1 MRDFAVAAAP
11 IRILKIYP
19 VFVLVQHHQGLI
31 FAGMCEQKCER
42 RTKKPGNKK
51 IEKKKSKKRKRKKN
65 RTKVQ
70 QILDAGIKKIKIEKK
85 E

>member
-1 MRDFAVAAAP
+1 V
-11 IRILKIYP
+11 K
-19 VFVLVQHHQGLI
+19 
-31 FAGMCEQKCER
+31 KCER

-51 IEKKKSKKRKRKKN
+51 KENKESRKRKRKKN

-70 QILDAGIKKIKIEKK
+70 QILDAGIKKIKIEK

>member
-31 FAGMCEQKCER
+31 FADMCEKMRKTHKETWKQK
-42 RTKKPGNKK
+42 K
-51 IEKKKSKKRKRKKN
+51 
-65 RTKVQ
+65 
-70 QILDAGIKKIKIEKK
+70 
-85 E
+85 